1 MKELE
6 HLCSNI
12 KSKYPLKIRDTSR
25 PVKFWKEKDVLN
37 NKVTDSFVI
46 IFRTKG
52 CSWSI
57 NSGCTMC
64 GYFNDCAKVEVSDE
78 DLLNQFNLAY
88 EKYNGEIIVKIF
100 NSGSFLDDNEI
111 SPKIRLNILKK
122 ISETADKISIESRPE
137 YITDK
142 KIKDIKKIIGS
153 TIFEIGV
160 GLETSNDFVREYSLN
175 KGFNFSEYE
184 KAIDILKLNEFRI
197 KTYVLI
203 KPPFLTEKESIKDC
217 IQTVKD
223 IKDLTDMISFNPTNV
238 QRNTLVEY
246 LWKRKQYRPAWLWS
260 VRDILVESKR
270 IIGDKIIKC
279 DIVGGGSFRGAHNCG
294 KCDQVFLDSISNF
307 SLYQNCNVFKDLYCD
322 CYENWQDQL
331 NLENLGYGSLVDI
344 YGYNL

>member
-6 HLCSNI
+6 ILCSNI
-12 KSKYPLKIRDTSR
+12 KRNFPHKIKDTTK
-25 PVKFWKEKDVLN
+25 PVKFWKEKDLLN
-37 NKVTDSFVI
+37 NEVIDSFVI
-46 IFRTKG
+46 IFRTGG

-57 NSGCTMC
+57 KSGCTMC
-64 GYFNDCAKVEVSDE
+64 GYFNDCAQYRVSDD

-88 EKYNGEIIVKIF
+88 QKYNGEFFVKIF

-122 ISETADKISIESRPE
+122 ISKKAKKISIESRPE

-142 KIKDIKKIIGS
+142 KIKDIKRIIGS
-153 TIFEIGV
+153 TIFEIGI
-160 GLETSNDFVREYSLN
+160 GLETSSDIVREYSLN
-175 KGFNFSEYE
+175 KGFKFSEYK
-184 KAIDILKLNEFRI
+184 KAIDILNLNEFNI
-197 KTYVLI
+197 KTYVLV
-203 KPPFLTEKESIKDC
+203 KPPFLTEKDSIKDS
-217 IQTVKD
+217 IQTVYG
-223 IKDLTDMISFNPTNV
+223 IKDKTDLISFNPTNV

-260 VRDILVESKR
+260 VREILLESKK

-279 DIVGGGSFRGAHNCG
+279 DIVGGGSYRGAHNCG

-307 SLYQNCNVFKDLYCD
+307 SLVQDCNILEDLNCD

-331 NLENLGYGSLVDI
+331 NLENLGFGSLVDI

>member
-137 YITDK
+137 YITYK

-331 NLENLGYGSLVDI
+331 NIENLGYGSLVDI
-344 YGYNL
+344 YVYNL